1 MCNYQIIVIIARYQR
16 GILTPQQKKKTF
28 FNNWGVHEIQGV
40 IYVDWALKKTEL
52 LKSCVQDMVSSFKK
66 LKTVV

>member
-1 MCNYQIIVIIARYQR
+1 M
-16 GILTPQQKKKTF
+16 TF
-28 FNNWGVHEIQGV
+28 FNGKATEIANDSSFDNWGVHEIQGV
-40 IYVDWALKKTEL
+40 IYVHWALKKTEL